1 MKSDP
6 SSRASGKTGAQPRL
20 VVIDGA
26 NALYRAFFAIPNLR
40 APDGTPTNAA
50 YGFATMLAK
59 VLREERP
66 THVVVAMDP
75 PGGSFRNELYP
86 AYKAGRDK
94 QPEDLSAQIPLMG
107 LLCEAFRVP
116 VVAIP
121 GFEADDV
128 IATLVASAPA
138 GAEVCIV
145 STDKDLMQLVR
156 PGVELLDTM
165 KGRRID
171 EAAVEERF
179 GVPPER
185 LLDLRALVGDPSDN
199 IPGVKGIGEKGAAKL
214 ILEFG
219 DLDRLLAEAGSVTAK
234 RARESLIEQA
244 DAARLSRELS
254 RLREDAPIPAAWT
267 GFDRTEPDRPRL
279 RELYRRLGFTRLLD
293 SLGADPPEA
302 GTAEGT
308 AAEAAAPTDE
318 PTESASSGVSAP
330 TSSPTHPTPSHD
342 PSEGVPALELLRE
355 DAALDALRTRLA
367 GASTLVLHPYVTPG
381 TPASQRLRGLA
392 LAADDGPVAY
402 AAIAGEGLLDRAGVS
417 LAAVGGL
424 VLDLLH
430 SMSTPRWIAFDSKT
444 VQSVFA
450 EAGHPLPEPAED
462 LQIAGHLLDSSG
474 AQTLKALVQEHLSLT
489 VDGWEDLAG
498 RGARARSP
506 EDLGVEAIAAWATAE
521 ARVLPALATTLRAK
535 IARDELT
542 AVYDEIE
549 RPLTAVLS
557 KMERAGVRIDERHL
571 AKLSE
576 EYARELD
583 RTEREIHAL
592 AGEDF
597 LVSSP
602 KQLQT
607 ILFEKLKLPIVK
619 KTKTG
624 YSTDES
630 VLEQLAAH
638 HELPAKILA
647 WRKLSKLKSTYID
660 ALPPLVDPRTGRI
673 HPSFH
678 QLGAATGRLSASNPN
693 VQNIPIRGAE
703 GARIREAFIPA
714 EGRILISADY
724 SQVELR
730 ILAHCSGDPSLVE
743 SFVRGD
749 DIHRRTAA
757 EVAGIPLDQVSD
769 DQRARAKAVNFGI
782 IYGSSAF
789 GLAQQLGIAAG
800 EAQATIDAYFARYEG
815 VRRFLDETTE
825 RARAEGFVRTLF
837 GRRRYLPDLN
847 SRNRAL
853 RQGAERMAV
862 NSVIQGTA
870 ADLIKKAMVSVER
883 AIEQAGV
890 AATMILQVHDELVF
904 EAAPEAQETVAALVR
919 EHMEGAARLAV
930 PLVVD
935 LGHGRSWREAH

>member
-1 MKSDP
+1 M
-6 SSRASGKTGAQPRL
+6 RL

-50 YGFATMLAK
+50 YGFTTMLAK

-75 PGGSFRNELYP
+75 PGGSFRNQIYP
-86 AYKAGRDK
+86 EYKAGRDK
-94 QPEDLSAQIPLMG
+94 QPEDLSVQIPL
-107 LLCEAFRVP
+107 LAELCAAFRVP
-116 VVAIP
+116 LLAVP

-128 IATLVASAPA
+128 IATLVESAPA

-156 PGVELLDTM
+156 PGIELLDTM

-179 GVPPER
+179 GVRPSQ

-219 DLDRLLAEAGSVTAK
+219 DLDHLLSEAANISAK
-234 RARESLIEQA
+234 RARESLIDHA
-244 DAARLSRELS
+244 DEARLSRELS
-254 RLREDAPIPAAWT
+254 RLRGDVPLEAGWR
-267 GFDRTEPDRPRL
+267 GLERVEPDRDRL
-279 RELYRRLGFTRLLD
+279 RALYQRLGFSRLLD
-293 SLGADPPEA
+293 SLNV
-302 GTAEGT
+302 
-308 AAEAAAPTDE
+308 EAAARAESGSGPDAAGADAATDAATAAAPPLGAAPSANTE
-318 PTESASSGVSAP
+318 TGESAWLSVRDASAM
-330 TSSPTHPTPSHD
+330 D
-342 PSEGVPALELLRE
+342 DLRARLEGAR
-355 DAALDALRTRLA
+355 
-367 GASTLVLHPYVTPG
+367 SLVLHPVVSPG
-381 TPASQRLRGLA
+381 TAASERLLGLVIAGEDEA
-392 LAADDGPVAY
+392 LAYVQV
-402 AAIAGEGLLDRAGVS
+402 AGEGLFDRVGVS
-417 LAAVGGL
+417 LESVGEL
-424 VLDLLH
+424 VQSLVAGSPD
-430 SMSTPRWIAFDSKT
+430 SGGRRGWTAFDTKT
-444 VQSVFA
+444 VQSLFA
-450 EAGHPLPEPAED
+450 EAGCVLPVPADD
-462 LQIAGHLLDSSG
+462 LQLAGQLLDPSG
-474 AQTLKALVQEHLSLT
+474 AQTLKALAQEHL
-489 VDGWEDLAG
+489 GKAAPAWEDVAG
-498 RGARARSP
+498 RGARAKSAEEIGIEAVVRWAVGEAQILP
-506 EDLGVEAIAAWATAE
+506 EL
-521 ARVLPALATTLRAK
+521 ARALRGR
-535 IARDELT
+535 IERDGLSV
-542 AVYDEIE
+542 VYDEIE
-549 RPLTAVLS
+549 RPLTRVLS
-557 KMERAGVRIDERHL
+557 GMERAGVRIDEKHL
-571 AKLSE
+571 ARLSE

-583 RTEREIHAL
+583 RTEREIHRL
-592 AGEDF
+592 AGEEF

-607 ILFEKLKLPIVK
+607 ILFEKLGLPILK

-630 VLEQLAAH
+630 VLEQLAGH
-638 HELPAKILA
+638 HELPAKVLA

-673 HPSFH
+673 HPRFH
-678 QLGAATGRLSASNPN
+678 QLGAATGRLSASDPN

-714 EGRILISADY
+714 DGRILVSADY

-730 ILAHCSGDPSLVE
+730 ILAHYSGDPSLVE
-743 SFVRGD
+743 AFVHGD

-757 EVAGIPLDQVSD
+757 EVAGIALSDVSD
-769 DQRARAKAVNFGI
+769 EQRARAKAVNFGI

-800 EAQATIDAYFARYEG
+800 EAQATIDAYFARYRG
-815 VRRFLDETTE
+815 VRRFIDDTTE
-825 RARAEGFVRTLF
+825 SAREAGCVRTLF
-837 GRRRYLPDLN
+837 GRRRYLPDLG

-853 RQGAERMAV
+853 RQAAERMAV
-862 NSVIQGTA
+862 NTVIQGTA
-870 ADLIKKAMVSVER
+870 ADLIKKAMVSVDH
-883 AIEQAGV
+883 AIQTASL

-904 EAAPEAQETVAALVR
+904 ETAPDDRETLSALVR
-919 EHMEGAARLAV
+919 ENMEGAAQLLV

-935 LGHGRSWREAH
+935 LGHGKSWREAH

>member
-1 MKSDP
+1 VTP
-6 SSRASGKTGAQPRL
+6 QGPAARERL

-26 NALYRAFFAIPNLR
+26 NAIYRAFFALPGLR

-50 YGFATMLAK
+50 YGFVTMLAK

-75 PGGSFRNELYP
+75 PGGSFRQTMFP
-86 AYKAGRDK
+86 AYKANRDK
-94 QPEDLSAQIPLMG
+94 QPEDLTAQLPLVAE
-107 LLCEAFRVP
+107 LCASFRVP
-116 VVAIP
+116 VLAVP

-128 IATLVASAPA
+128 IATLVATAPA
-138 GAEVCIV
+138 DASVCVV

-171 EAAVEERF
+171 AEAVQERF
-179 GVPPER
+179 GVPPSQ

-219 DLDRLLAEAGSVTAK
+219 DLDRLLAGADRVAAK
-234 RARESLIEQA
+234 KARESLLEQA

-254 RLREDAPIPAAWT
+254 RLREDAPIEAGWRGLERA
-267 GFDRTEPDRPRL
+267 EPDRERL
-279 RELYRRLGFTRLLD
+279 RALYERLGFTRLLD
-293 SLGADPPEA
+293 ALEADPSAVTAPGQTPRPAGADGA
-302 GTAEGT
+302 IG
-308 AAEAAAPTDE
+308 AA
-318 PTESASSGVSAP
+318 
-330 TSSPTHPTPSHD
+330 
-342 PSEGVPALELLRE
+342 
-355 DAALDALRTRLA
+355 DAADAVAIVRDAAGLEGLRAGLA
-367 GASTLVLHPYVTPG
+367 GARTLVLHPIVAPG
-381 TPASQRLRGLA
+381 TAVSQRLVGLA
-392 LAADDGPVAY
+392 VARDGEREAY
-402 AAIAGEGLLDRAGVS
+402 VTVSGEGLFDRVGLPLEPVVALVAS
-417 LAAVGGL
+417 TLAA
-424 VLDLLH
+424 
-430 SMSTPRWIAFDSKT
+430 MPAPRWIGFDTKTLQSAFG
-444 VQSVFA
+444 
-450 EAGHPLPEPAED
+450 EAGRPLPVPAED
-462 LQIAGHLLDSSG
+462 LLLAGHLLDPSG
-474 AQTLKALVQEHLSLT
+474 AQTLKAIAQEHLARSVPGL
-489 VDGWEDLAG
+489 EDVAG
-498 RGARARSP
+498 RGARAKTL
-506 EDLGVEAIAAWATAE
+506 EELGVDAVAQLACGE
-521 ARVLPALATTLRAK
+521 ARALPPLAARLRER
-535 IARDELT
+535 IERDELG
-542 AVYDEIE
+542 AVYDGIE
-549 RPLTAVLS
+549 LPLSRVLS
-557 KMERAGVRIDERHL
+557 RMERAGVRIDERHL
-571 AKLSE
+571 AALSLE
-576 EYARELD
+576 FAKEQD
-583 RTEREIHAL
+583 RLEREIHRL
-592 AGEDF
+592 AGEPF
-597 LVSSP
+597 LLSSP

-607 ILFEKLKLPIVK
+607 ILFEKLGLPVVK

-638 HELPAKILA
+638 HELPAKLVA
-647 WRKLSKLKSTYID
+647 WRKLSKLRSTYID

-703 GARIREAFIPA
+703 GARIREAFVPA
-714 EGRILISADY
+714 EGRVLVSADY

-730 ILAHCSGDPSLVE
+730 ILAHYSGDESLVE
-743 SFVRGD
+743 AFVRGD

-757 EVAGIPLDQVSD
+757 EVAGIALEAVTD

-800 EAQATIDAYFARYEG
+800 EAQATIDAYFARYRG

-825 RARAEGFVRTLF
+825 RAREAGYVRTLF

-853 RQGAERMAV
+853 RQAAERMAV
-862 NSVIQGTA
+862 NTVIQGTA
-870 ADLIKKAMVSVER
+870 ADLIKRAMVAVDR
-883 AIEQAGV
+883 AIDEAGL

-904 EAAPEAQETVAALVR
+904 EAEPGACTALAALVR
-919 EHMEGAARLAV
+919 ENMEGVAELAV

-935 LGHGRSWREAH
+935 LGQGRSWREAH